1 MLHAL
6 QHIVTQNRAAGKL
19 PELDM
24 PTAATDLDGM
34 IPLVPWLKLNQ
45 EGQQLNS
52 DIKGLFHCML
62 PEMLVSS

>member
-6 QHIVTQNRAAGKL
+6 QHIVTQNKAAGKL

-34 IPLVPWLKLNQ
+34 IPWCL
-45 EGQQLNS
+45 G
-52 DIKGLFHCML
+52 
-62 PEMLVSS
+62 